1 MAETKDSEL
10 HYFTKFAILP
20 RNSYQSQSDYL
31 KIEVGDKLCGYTE
44 KIQSSD
50 WIFVHCKVPETP
62 LGKKVKITMNGSNA
76 MSICGVKAYG
86 KKSNKDCE
94 QDIPMSQIIDTSAS
108 SCTVDEFEVAT
119 YEGCFLEQSNH
130 PLKGWTRVRHTAPG

>member
-1 MAETKDSEL
+1 
-10 HYFTKFAILP
+10 
-20 RNSYQSQSDYL
+20 
-31 KIEVGDKLCGYTE
+31 
-44 KIQSSD
+44 
-50 WIFVHCKVPETP
+50 
-62 LGKKVKITMNGSNA
+62 

-119 YEGCFLEQSNH
+119 YEGCFLEQNDI
-130 PLKGWTRVRHTAPG
+130 PDI